1 MEMKG
6 ELILSSIGLLMYY
19 VPILC
24 QDMVDVQL
32 FRLILEHVVNP
43 FGQFLVILAIL
54 LMLTPKIILNWT
66 KLRNIW
72 QSKKNKK

>member
-1 MEMKG
+1 MKG